1 MMMASFL
8 FKQKAREALKGN
20 WQNALV
26 VTFFACIFTTVAQV
40 LQRVAMADVGRV
52 MDSITYAA
60 TSLPQG
66 AMTTEQ
72 AQQMLVSATDNI
84 SSAMVIGL
92 LVVNVLSFLFTPV
105 LSVNCNR
112 YFIRLN
118 VGEEIGVYSGL
129 LGRMSIWHR
138 ALWLHIVM
146 GIKIFLWTLLFLLP
160 GGIVLGWLYS
170 VTGWGQV
177 LILSSLFVIPG
188 IVAALRYSM
197 APYYL
202 ADDPSLTARQA
213 LAKSKAVM
221 KDKKFAYFALQVSF
235 IGWNLLI
242 NAVQLLLGGMLGTV
256 LMLVAAQF
264 MSLALSVYMNASN
277 ASFYRALSH
286 PDGMGELYTTMRRRM
301 KEAGMSD
308 SDISATGFGAA
319 HEEDQNNTDGDENL

>member
-26 VTFFACIFTTVAQV
+26 VTFFACIFSTIAQV
-40 LQRVAMADVGRV
+40 LQTVTMADVERI
-52 MDSITYAA
+52 MQSIAYAA
-60 TSLPQG
+60 SSLPQG
-66 AMTTEQ
+66 SLSNEQ
-72 AQQMLVSATDNI
+72 AQQVLGLYEKLFSAVDGISTAMWAALFAVNI
-84 SSAMVIGL
+84 
-92 LVVNVLSFLFTPV
+92 LSILFTPV
-105 LSVNCNR
+105 FTVSCNR

-118 VGEEIGVYSGL
+118 VGEDVGVQSGL
-129 LGRMSIWHR
+129 FGRMSIWGR
-138 ALWLHIVM
+138 ALWLHVLM
-146 GIKIFLWTLLFLLP
+146 FVKIFLWSLLF
-160 GGIVLGWLYS
+160 I
-170 VTGWGQV
+170 
-177 LILSSLFVIPG
+177 IPG

-235 IGWNLLI
+235 IGWYLLI

>member
-26 VTFFACIFTTVAQV
+26 VTFFACIFSTIAQV
-40 LQRVAMADVGRV
+40 LQNVTLADVERV
-52 MDSITYAA
+52 MQSIAYAA
-60 TSLPQG
+60 NLLPQG
-66 AMTTEQ
+66 DITNEQ
-72 AQQMLVSATDNI
+72 AQQVLGLYERLFAAIDGISTLMWAALFAANI
-84 SSAMVIGL
+84 LSI
-92 LVVNVLSFLFTPV
+92 VLTPV
-105 LSVNCNR
+105 FAVSCNR

-118 VGEEIGVYSGL
+118 VGEDVGVQSGL
-129 LGRMSIWHR
+129 FGRMGIWGR
-138 ALWLHIVM
+138 ALWLHVLM
-146 GIKIFLWTLLFLLP
+146 FVKIFLWSLLL
-160 GGIVLGWLYS
+160 
-170 VTGWGQV
+170 
-177 LILSSLFVIPG
+177 VIPG

-202 ADDPSLTARQA
+202 ADDPNLTARQA

-264 MSLALSVYMNASN
+264 MSLALSVYINASN
-277 ASFYRALSH
+277 AAFYRAASH
-286 PDGMGELYTTMRRRM
+286 PDGMGELYTTMRNRM

-308 SDISATGFGAA
+308 SDISATGFADN
-319 HEEDQNNTDGDENL
+319 HEDDQNNTDGDENL